1 MRHFNFKIFWAL
13 IFSILLVNPFFSQ
26 DNEFQLSDKKLRL
39 ELEPA
44 TLFLGGAGV
53 SLLYALDEEKKLNLG
68 VYFLSCDVPNFSK
81 MGVFE
86 NVDDDTDVRI
96 GFEFAVTG
104 RYKLNLFKNMESN
117 PYIGFNF
124 VWEHSSVYSNLFP

>member
-68 VYFLSCDVPNFSK
+68 VYFLT
-81 MGVFE
+81 VF
-86 NVDDDTDVRI
+86 
-96 GFEFAVTG
+96 F
-104 RYKLNLFKNMESN
+104 LFK
-117 PYIGFNF
+117 II
-124 VWEHSSVYSNLFP
+124 